1 MTLETSIDALESKD
15 PMFLQD
21 SFLPQSTGTMKTII
35 AAPHVLTDM
44 KGTRSTYELTSSA
57 CPVRE
62 QFSASVCMLTSAQK
76 NVLVH
81 MRITDVIPQM
91 YGQRLFVLNHKTT
104 V

>member
-44 KGTRSTYELTSSA
+44 KGTRSTYELTSSTCQRA
-57 CPVRE
+57 ILC
-62 QFSASVCMLTSAQK
+62 VCLHAHISTK

-91 YGQRLFVLNHKTT
+91 YGQRLFVLDHKTT